1 MGKPDREGRERK
13 CHKHHVG
20 NNSSGV
26 ILETQMEEEGRM
38 RRVLMDGEGEQ
49 GQRPGRPAL
58 LEAQR
63 PAW

>member
-1 MGKPDREGRERK
+1 MG
-13 CHKHHVG
+13 
-20 NNSSGV
+20 
-26 ILETQMEEEGRM
+26 EEGRM